1 MEDWERFGFASEQ
14 EAIDAGFYDRNTLSE
29 IETNPEQGT
38 FNTLQEETES
48 IKARVAQNKAKAVG
62 KETPIEQEE
71 EMDDTAGSYDVWDS
85 DGNLV
90 GSFNLETYW
99 LK

>member
-38 FNTLQEETES
+38 FNTLQ
-48 IKARVAQNKAKAVG
+48 
-62 KETPIEQEE
+62 
-71 EMDDTAGSYDVWDS
+71 
-85 DGNLV
+85 
-90 GSFNLETYW
+90 
-99 LK
+99 